1 MRNKDWKTNIAHEA
15 LIILGVL
22 ALLTFICRL
31 WPILLLIILGIF
43 VAALRL
49 LFMSTKKAEDVPQ
62 TEPVIKQE
70 HEPTE
75 KDLQDMAYSLVLKRI
90 TELVTDEYPG
100 ARWIWA
106 EPNAKRRI
114 LNDED
119 VSILLNH
126 AGGHARAKVHIHNLR
141 VTGLEYR
148 TDSAGTESK
157 SKPDDNSGIES
168 ESEETEPKPENYG
181 LIAFQWVEAN
191 ILELNNRCNEEIGR
205 GNDVLILRAD
215 ELPVPE
221 SWADICVE
229 LKRIGIDEAECIDFG
244 IKISLSQ

>member
-43 VAALRL
+43 IAALRL
-49 LFMSTKKAEDVPQ
+49 LFLSAKKTKEVPQ
-62 TEPVIKQE
+62 PEPVTEPE
-70 HEPTE
+70 REPTE
-75 KDLQDMAYSLVLKRI
+75 KDILDMAYGLILRRI
-90 TELVTDEYPG
+90 TELVTDEYPN

-106 EPNAKRRI
+106 QPNAKRMI
-114 LNDED
+114 QNDED
-119 VSILLNH
+119 VFILLNH
-126 AGGHARAKVHIHNLR
+126 AGGYARAKVCIHNLR
-141 VTGLEYR
+141 ATGLQYQ
-148 TDSAGTESK
+148 SVPAESK
-157 SKPDDNSGIES
+157 PKPKPVNDPETEP

-191 ILELNNRCNEEIGR
+191 ILEINKRFNEEIGQ
-205 GNDVLILRAD
+205 GNDVLILHAD

-229 LKRIGIDEAECIDFG
+229 LKRVGIAEAERIDFG
-244 IKISLSQ
+244 IKINLTQ